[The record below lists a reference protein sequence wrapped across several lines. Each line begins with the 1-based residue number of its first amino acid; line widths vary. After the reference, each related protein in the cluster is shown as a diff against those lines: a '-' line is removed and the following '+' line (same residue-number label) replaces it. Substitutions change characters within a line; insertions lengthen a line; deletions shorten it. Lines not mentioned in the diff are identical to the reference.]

1 MVKHMHK
8 FVFLYFLFF
17 LLVFSYLN
25 IRVDAEEDRNIV
37 FIDPGHG
44 GLDGGCN
51 FKDLVEKDINL
62 KIALKL
68 KSNLEEA
75 GYDVLMTRS
84 GDVHLCKD
92 KFSKKEDLNT
102 RIDLINNSNADM
114 FISIHTNS
122 FVKEQ
127 YYGAQVFY
135 NGHNPHNLLIA
146 SKVQSYLS
154 TFTKTNRIHKNLD
167 NIMVLRKINKVGC
180 LIETGFISNPNEYE
194 LFQSDA
200 YLQQLANCI
209 MYGVNDYFQ
218 VV

>member
-1 MVKHMHK
+1 M
-8 FVFLYFLFF
+8 
-17 LLVFSYLN
+17 
-25 IRVDAEEDRNIV
+25 EDRNVI

-44 GLDGGCN
+44 GMDGGCN
-51 FKDLVEKDINL
+51 FKVLVEKDINL

-102 RIDLINNSNADM
+102 RIDLINNSNADL

-135 NGHNPHNLLIA
+135 NGNNHNNLLIA
-146 SKVQSYLS
+146 SKVQEYLS
-154 TFTKTNRIHKNLD
+154 IFTKTNRVHKNLD
-167 NIMVLRKINKVGC
+167 NIMILRKINKPGC
-180 LIETGFISNPNEYE
+180 LIESGFISNPNEYE
-194 LFQSDA
+194 LFQKEE
-200 YLQQLANCI
+200 YLQQLANTI
-209 MYGVNDYFQ
+209 MYGIDEYFA
-218 VV
+218 VI